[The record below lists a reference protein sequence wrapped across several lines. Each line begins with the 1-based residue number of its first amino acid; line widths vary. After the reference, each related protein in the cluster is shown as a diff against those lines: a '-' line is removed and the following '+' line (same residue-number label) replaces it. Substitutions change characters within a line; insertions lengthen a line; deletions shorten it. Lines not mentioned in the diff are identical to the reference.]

1 MSWAGFCCLQP
12 QPWLIPWSCPLS
24 LPSLADPAQVHF
36 TTLPNIPKSPVILH
50 CNRPWALADCFQ
62 IWLFNKDAEDS
73 VRTLGGLQGTGFFVC
88 FFPLVYD
95 SGYFLM
101 ALYTLL
107 LPTRMLLFFY
117 HCLPRKIPSLRLS
130 SKITIIFNLCLNSL
144 FCTRSR
150 GTDFRT
156 SLFHS
161 LVLYPWASGL
171 NSLSLSLLICEMGII
186 TAASL
191 WAVVEMEWDG
201 TYKLPGSVH
210 DPGPLLEVF

>member
-24 LPSLADPAQVHF
+24 LPSLSDPAQVHF
-36 TTLPNIPKSPVILH
+36 TTLPNIAQSPVILH

-62 IWLFNKDAEDS
+62 IWLFDKDTEDCEDS
-73 VRTLGGLQGTGFFVC
+73 WRIPRHRFFS

-101 ALYTLL
+101 TLYTLL
-107 LPTRMLLFFY
+107 LPIRMLLFFY

-144 FCTRSR
+144 FRTRSR
-150 GTDFRT
+150 GMDFRT

-161 LVLYPWASGL
+161 LVL
-171 NSLSLSLLICEMGII
+171 
-186 TAASL
+186 
-191 WAVVEMEWDG
+191 
-201 TYKLPGSVH
+201 
-210 DPGPLLEVF
+210 